1 MAVEHLN
8 GNGEVAKK
16 FLGVRYESSISMG
29 TLLVL
34 ASFIGTISLFWV
46 NQEHRV
52 THMEDRQDSM
62 QATIDGRIAARA
74 LIDQNVSSN
83 IGKLQDQVNDMG
95 LRVYKLEIDP
105 KRK

>member
-8 GNGEVAKK
+8 GTGEARR
-16 FLGVRYESSISMG
+16 FMGVRYEPSISMG
-29 TLLVL
+29 TILLML
-34 ASFIGTISLFWV
+34 GYLGSAALFWV

-52 THMEDRQDSM
+52 THLEDAQEHT
-62 QATIDGRIAARA
+62 QQQIDGRITARA
-74 LIDQNVSSN
+74 VTDARVSDDMAKMQTQ
-83 IGKLQDQVNDMG
+83 INDLG